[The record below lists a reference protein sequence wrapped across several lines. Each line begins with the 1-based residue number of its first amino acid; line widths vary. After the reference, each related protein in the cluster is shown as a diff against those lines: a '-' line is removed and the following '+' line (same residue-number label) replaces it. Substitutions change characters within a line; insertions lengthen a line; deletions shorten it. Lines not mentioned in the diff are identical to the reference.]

1 MKLLACNKAF
11 SNLREGRL
19 WTLLAS
25 DDAPRTLA
33 IFQTV
38 FQGSEELPQSVV
50 LDRLADAFQTLRT
63 QGEVIAQ
70 EPLYYLGYWRT
81 KGWLFRTLRA
91 GESEEAYG
99 LTPDAAAAL
108 RFASSQ
114 LKPRTVATESR
125 LASVM
130 HQVIKLADDTDTDPR
145 NRISTLYAERD
156 RIEQELESLYDG
168 KVKALDDD
176 RASERA
182 REIVSQGNE
191 LLDDFQNV
199 RGSFERLNQ
208 DLRAKL
214 LEAGGSRG
222 AVLDAVFN
230 GVDYI
235 KNSDAGRSFSAFWRL
250 LTDVEQSSAL
260 EEALEALSTRSFIK
274 GLDPED
280 RRFLNNLTTRL
291 FSEASSVQ
299 EVMHVL
305 GSALNR
311 FVRNEDPAK
320 TKRISEVLQRAS
332 LAALALKD
340 QVDAKAVIPFHMTQT
355 VPQIRSI
362 AQFQLK
368 DPETQAPA
376 AAIARAEAST
386 LSLSVIQGMID
397 QSEIDL
403 RALKANIATALDA
416 SPSVT
421 LGDLLSQFPV
431 TQGFGTVVG
440 YITLGAKLGHVSQE
454 VQVVNWAGADGVA
467 RSAELPII
475 HFSQDNI
482 AAFQ

>member
-1 MKLLACNKAF
+1 M
-11 SNLREGRL
+11 

-38 FQGSEELPQSVV
+38 FQGSEVLPQSVI

-63 QGEVIAQ
+63 QGDLIAQ
-70 EPLYYLGYWRT
+70 EPLYYLGYWRN

-91 GESEEAYG
+91 GETEETYG

-108 RFASSQ
+108 RFASNQ

-145 NRISTLYAERD
+145 NRISTLFAERD

-182 REIVSQGNE
+182 REIVSQANE

-230 GVDYI
+230 GVDFI
-235 KNSDAGRSFSAFWRL
+235 KNSDSGRSFAAFWRL

-260 EEALEALSTRSFIK
+260 EEAIEALSTRSFIK
-274 GLDPED
+274 DLEPDD

-305 GSALNR
+305 GGALNR

-320 TKRISEVLQRAS
+320 TKRISDVLQRAS

-340 QVDAKAVIPFHMTQT
+340 QVDARAVIPFHMTQT

-368 DPETQAPA
+368 DPETHAPVA
-376 AAIARAEAST
+376 VITESEAST
-386 LSLSVIQGMID
+386 MSLSMIKGMID
-397 QSEIDL
+397 KEEVNL
-403 RALKANIATALDA
+403 EELKANIATALA
-416 SPSVT
+416 AAPSVT
-421 LGDLLSQFPV
+421 LGELLNNFPV
-431 TQGFGTVVG
+431 PQGFGTVVG

-454 VQVVNWAGADGVA
+454 MQIVNWAGADRIS

-475 HFSQDNI
+475 YFSQDNI
-482 AAFQ
+482 TALQ